1 MNADFERQ
9 INNLPKKG
17 NSLKDKFFN
26 KDYFLR
32 SSEYSISTIEKDVI
46 EFNDKNSITYI
57 LMTVG
62 FGCLFIIRLKMK
74 ESFLFY
80 PMIIFVTIAIIAN
93 FIYLKTK
100 KRKTIRITNSE
111 IEIENVKFEWNDI
124 YDFGLMVKPNRY
136 MTFHE
141 LIVFSYSRGKK
152 TYNLFSF
159 QNQEDEIMK
168 NLNYFKKKFES
179 NKNKS

>member
-1 MNADFERQ
+1 MNTDFERQ
-9 INNLPKKG
+9 IEILPKKG
-17 NSLKDKFFN
+17 NSLKDKLFS

-46 EFNDKNSITYI
+46 DFNDKNSITYI
-57 LMTVG
+57 LMTIG
-62 FGCLFIIRLKMK
+62 FGCLFLIRFKIK
-74 ESFLFY
+74 DSFLFY
-80 PMIIFVTIAIIAN
+80 PMLIFVIIAVIAN

-100 KRKTIRITNSE
+100 KRKIIRISNSYL
-111 IEIENVKFEWNDI
+111 EIENVKFEWNDI

-136 MTFHE
+136 MTYHE
-141 LIVFSYSRGKK
+141 LIVFSYSRGRK
-152 TYNLFSF
+152 TYNLFNF
-159 QNQEDEIMK
+159 QNQEDDIMK